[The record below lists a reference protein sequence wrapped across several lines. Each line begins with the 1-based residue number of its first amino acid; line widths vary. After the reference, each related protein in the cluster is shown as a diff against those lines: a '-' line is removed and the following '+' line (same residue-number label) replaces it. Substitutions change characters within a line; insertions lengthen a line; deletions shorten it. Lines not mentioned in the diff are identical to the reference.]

1 MTKFL
6 TALVLAVLSQQTL
19 ATTVAAGI
27 EFLDVGTLN
36 LSETSADDHFLT
48 NYQTPGQTNPNAY
61 SGADGNAATFTY
73 GANDS
78 SGSPLNTF
86 LGLSLSSAADVAD
99 VNLTL
104 LLVGSNLHSGTVD
117 LLGGSTD
124 PTPVSF
130 SLLPY
135 DPDTAIFT
143 GYTGF
148 NSVAATPPASD
159 GGTAPVDDTNPP
171 SPPIGIFALTI
182 NLADEFGSGF
192 GTFDG
197 VQLQI
202 YGDGYDA
209 APSFVGTTAVIP
221 VPAAVWLFGS
231 GLIGLVGVAR
241 RKK

>member
-1 MTKFL
+1 MTRFL

-19 ATTVAAGI
+19 AATVAAGI

-36 LSETSADDHFLT
+36 TGSTSADSHFLT
-48 NYQTPGQTNPNAY
+48 NYQTPGETKAY

-73 GANDS
+73 GANDA
-78 SGSPLNTF
+78 SGSPLNTI

-104 LLVGSNLHSGTVD
+104 LLVGSDPHTGSLSLTGGTGGTSSAVD
-117 LLGGSTD
+117 FSLIPYDGST
-124 PTPVSF
+124 
-130 SLLPY
+130 
-135 DPDTAIFT
+135 FT

-148 NSVAATPPASD
+148 NSVAAAPPASD
-159 GGTAPVDDTNPP
+159 GGTAPVDDTDPP
-171 SPPIGIFALTI
+171 TPPIGIFALTI

-209 APSFVGTTAVIP
+209 APSLVGTTAVVP

-231 GLIGLVGVAR
+231 GLIGFVGVTR

>member
-27 EFLDVGTLN
+27 EFLDVGTLDAGV
-36 LSETSADDHFLT
+36 TSTDDHFLT
-48 NYQTPGQTNPNAY
+48 NYQTPTKTKAY

-73 GANDS
+73 GANDA
-78 SGSPLNTF
+78 SGSPLNTL

-124 PTPVSF
+124 PNPVSF

-135 DPDTAIFT
+135 DPDTEIFT

-148 NSVAATPPASD
+148 NSVAAAPPASD
-159 GGTAPVDDTNPP
+159 GGTAPIDDTDPP

-209 APSFVGTTAVIP
+209 AFVGTTAVIP

-231 GLIGLVGVAR
+231 GLIGFVGVAARR
-241 RKK
+241 RK

>member
-6 TALVLAVLSQQTL
+6 TALVLATLSQQTL

-27 EFLDVGTLN
+27 EFLDVGTLKTD
-36 LSETSADDHFLT
+36 STTSVDANFLT
-48 NYQTPGQTNPNAY
+48 NYKTPDKTKAY
-61 SGADGNAATFTY
+61 SGADGNAATFVY
-73 GANDS
+73 GAN
-78 SGSPLNTF
+78 GSEGALTTF
-86 LGLSLSSAADVAD
+86 LGLSLSSAPDVAD

-124 PTPVSF
+124 PDPVFF

-135 DPDTAIFT
+135 NGSTFT

-148 NSVAATPPASD
+148 NSVAASPPAPPPADDEGS
-159 GGTAPVDDTNPP
+159 APVDNEDPP

-182 NLADEFGSGF
+182 NLADKFGDGF

-202 YGDGYDA
+202 YGEGYDA
-209 APSFVGTTAVIP
+209 APSLVGTTAVIP

-231 GLIGLVGVAR
+231 GLLGLVGVAR